1 MNALFMLQTTAQCDH
16 PSQVSARSSRHTA
29 STSSPS
35 AQQLAKHSVLAEG
48 GRLPD
53 VDCTLILCGQ
63 SLHLAAIIPP
73 AAESPA
79 LTGDAPLLRGSS
91 CERSGGA
98 VAGRLWVLQDA
109 AGCGASRARALLRAS
124 HCSRGLAVHGL
135 GLRPYFLGNQ
145 PGYLRPIFRWISPG
159 N

>member
-1 MNALFMLQTTAQCDH
+1 MMAFGTQIQHGPYDH

-35 AQQLAKHSVLAEG
+35 AQQLAKHSVLSEG

-79 LTGDAPLLRGSS
+79 LTGDAPLLRGTAAVSA
-91 CERSGGA
+91 RGA
-98 VAGRLWVLQDA
+98 LLQDDSGCCRMRLDAVPPSTCLA
-109 AGCGASRARALLRAS
+109 ASVSLLPRPGCSRSRSSALLFGKPARLSAAHFS
-124 HCSRGLAVHGL
+124 LDFTR
-135 GLRPYFLGNQ
+135 
-145 PGYLRPIFRWISPG
+145 
-159 N
+159 